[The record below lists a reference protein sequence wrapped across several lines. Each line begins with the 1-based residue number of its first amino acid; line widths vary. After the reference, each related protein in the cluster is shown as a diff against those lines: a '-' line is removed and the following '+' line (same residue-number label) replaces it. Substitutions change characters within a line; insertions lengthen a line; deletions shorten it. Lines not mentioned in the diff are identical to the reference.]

1 MFKNFELKKI
11 AVKFFGNGYKSA
23 EAEEINPRRDW
34 NIILAVF
41 ALIVFVITA
50 FGLYL
55 HGKINSGSFFTTSRG
70 NELPVETI
78 NRSELKKIIG
88 FYAAKNQSFQE
99 ARTNK
104 QEVVDPSL

>member
-1 MFKNFELKKI
+1 MFRNFELKKI
-11 AVKFFGNGYKSA
+11 AGKFFGNGYRPAKA
-23 EAEEINPRRDW
+23 GEINPRRDW
-34 NIILAVF
+34 HMILAVF
-41 ALIVFVITA
+41 TLIIFSIIA

-55 HGKINSGSFFTTSRG
+55 YGKINSGSFFTTSRG

-78 NRSELKKIIG
+78 DRSELKKIIG

-99 ARTNK
+99 AKTKK